1 MLKQNKTKEE
11 EREKKIFGDTS
22 HLKCCYQWTWY
33 SWMELAI
40 TRICAYFCAEYHVE
54 MALKKTFPQNIQ
66 CEWKLNTRFITFNRL
81 ISSVEGFWASA
92 MRYRAQWSG
101 EKKRHRSRFVA
112 ACSPNDAVFLL
123 VFVLRFRLKNGG
135 TSTRIIR
142 VMLYLLRKR
151 EKKEENK

>member
-112 ACSPNDAVFLL
+112 ACSPNDAVFFFFGFCFKVSAEKWWHINQDHPCNALL
-123 VFVLRFRLKNGG
+123 
-135 TSTRIIR
+135 TSKK
-142 VMLYLLRKR
+142 RKKR
-151 EKKEENK
+151 RK